1 MAGIHSIKSK
11 DSRRKLRRWGF
22 VATIT
27 RPGGNAAGQNM
38 PGVMYGD
45 HVEAKAV
52 AERLKDAFTAK
63 NPDAQTTVTVEPV
76 PYETVS
82 IETKRQ
88 FEGLNDQASLIAKA
102 AFILAEKYRLSVGV
116 IDKDVAQI
124 VNEAIEEARQFL
136 FPRLEQAKAKA
147 TALSD
152 ELSQGEV
159 VTDKELEPKMK
170 NRKRGIEAVR
180 EALEGTD
187 VDEGSLLHLEEP
199 AEEAV

>member
-1 MAGIHSIKSK
+1 MSGIHSIKSK

-22 VATIT
+22 VATII
-27 RPGGNAAGQNM
+27 REGNAVGHNM

-45 HVEAKAV
+45 FVEAKAV
-52 AERLKDAFTAK
+52 AERLKGTFTEK
-63 NPDAQTTVTVEPV
+63 NPTLEVKIEPV

-102 AFILAEKYRLSVGV
+102 AFILGEKYRLSVGV
-116 IDKDVAQI
+116 IDKDVSQI

-147 TALSD
+147 AAIEG
-152 ELSQGEV
+152 ELAEAEV
-159 VTDKELEPKMK
+159 VPEPEVKD
-170 NRKRGIEAVR
+170 RKRGIEAVR

-187 VDEGSLLHLEEP
+187 VDEGSILHLED
-199 AEEAV
+199 AA